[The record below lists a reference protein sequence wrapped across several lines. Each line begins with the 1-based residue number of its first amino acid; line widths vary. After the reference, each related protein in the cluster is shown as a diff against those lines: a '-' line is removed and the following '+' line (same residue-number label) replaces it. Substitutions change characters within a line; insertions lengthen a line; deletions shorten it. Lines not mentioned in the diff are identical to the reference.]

1 MTRIFDFSLNERA
14 RSEKQI
20 SIGEAQSLQIDT
32 LAAPSDITTTYF
44 VRLELEELS
53 PKGAVLRTFP
63 PNFYWLSK
71 KKEILDWSRT
81 DFKYTPVVSDA
92 DLTDLQKLPNV
103 SVQLKAK
110 VSATQARV
118 TLKNL
123 SSDAPA
129 FFIQMRVVG
138 GNDGREVLPAYWDD
152 NAITLLPGEIR
163 ELNVKY
169 DRQSSPFRVDVKGW
183 NLNAPPH

>member
-1 MTRIFDFSLNERA
+1 MIGVIPHLRAVTRIFDFGMHERA
-14 RSEKQI
+14 RSEKQV

-32 LAAPSDITTTYF
+32 LAAPGDITTTYF
-44 VRLELEELS
+44 VRLELQELS

-103 SVQLKAK
+103 CVQLSAK
-110 VSATQARV
+110 VSGHASARD
-118 TLKNL
+118 
-123 SSDAPA
+123 SEEP
-129 FFIQMRVVG
+129 FFRG
-138 GNDGREVLPAYWDD
+138 AGVLRSGAR
-152 NAITLLPGEIR
+152 GKCR
-163 ELNVKY
+163 
-169 DRQSSPFRVDVKGW
+169 
-183 NLNAPPH
+183 